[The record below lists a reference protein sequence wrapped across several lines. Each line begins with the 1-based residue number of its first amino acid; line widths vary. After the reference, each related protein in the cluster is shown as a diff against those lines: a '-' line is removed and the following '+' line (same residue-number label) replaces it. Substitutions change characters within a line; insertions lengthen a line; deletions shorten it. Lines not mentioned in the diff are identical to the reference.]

1 MKILR
6 ETKEE
11 GKKSYLYV
19 YKKRRDGTGV
29 GVGGRVEQKAEKN
42 IARSFSF
49 QLVGN
54 TVKSD

>member
-29 GVGGRVEQKAEKN
+29 GVGGRVEQKAEKISQEASHSN
-42 IARSFSF
+42 
-49 QLVGN
+49 L
-54 TVKSD
+54 